1 MYKDIRNGY
10 ITLKTRLVVCDKW
23 RWFTWFTFTFRWV
36 LG

>member
-23 RWFTWFTFTFRWV
+23 RWFTFTFRWV